1 MTDGAS
7 TLLLHPRRA
16 KWLLLLVASLAFTV
30 AGVAMIRSGERDG
43 WFLVGVFALGTLV
56 AGAQLVPSTAYLRLT
71 SEGFEIRTLF
81 RHLRIRWADVTWFRP
96 GRIGLNKMVLFD
108 YARSYT
114 RSARARAVASALT
127 GAEAG
132 LPDTYGRSAEELT
145 ILLNDWRSR
154 ATRKPSR

>member
-1 MTDGAS
+1 
-7 TLLLHPRRA
+7 
-16 KWLLLLVASLAFTV
+16 
-30 AGVAMIRSGERDG
+30 
-43 WFLVGVFALGTLV
+43 
-56 AGAQLVPSTAYLRLT
+56 
-71 SEGFEIRTLF
+71 
-81 RHLRIRWADVTWFRP
+81 
-96 GRIGLNKMVLFD
+96 MVLFD

-154 ATRKPSR
+154 ATRKASR